1 MAEAPSEM
9 ATLTRREPGEVI
21 LELNGIGVHYGAVVD
36 VDDVT
41 IAVREGEILGLI
53 GPNRAGKTTFIDGIS
68 GYTRAPGP
76 VSLRASPLDGRSPH
90 QPSLTGLGRQ
100 FPGLRNG
107 IEPFV

>member
-21 LELNGIGVHYGAVVD
+21 LELNGIGVHYGAVVA

-53 GPNRAGKTTFIDGIS
+53 GPNGAGKTTFIDGVRGS
-68 GYTRAPGP
+68 TRAAGT
-76 VSLRASPLDGRSPH
+76 VSLGGSPLDGRARPH
-90 QPSLTGLGRQ
+90 RRPAGLG
-100 FPGLRNG
+100 LSL
-107 IEPFV
+107 